1 MAKKDDDA
9 KAEDA
14 KVDAKKEKKA
24 PAKKAA
30 AKKAPAKAKK
40 PVEVEVKKTKA
51 PKAAVKDAPIKDLKD
66 LKDAV
71 TSEAPKAKEVISEE
85 VAEEKKRE
93 PKLDKLGRS
102 YATGRRKDAVA
113 RVWLKPG
120 KGAVIVNGRDQT
132 IYFARQTQRLILN
145 QPFLIS
151 DKVGH
156 FDVMCTVKG
165 GGLSGQAGAVRH
177 GISRA
182 LENFDP
188 ELRPALKKAGML
200 TRDARTVERKKIGK
214 HKARRSKQWAKR

>member
-1 MAKKDDDA
+1 MAKNDEVKETVTDLKDLGEA
-9 KAEDA
+9 VKAES
-14 KVDAKKEKKA
+14 K
-24 PAKKAA
+24 PAA
-30 AKKAPAKAKK
+30 AKK
-40 PVEVEVKKTKA
+40 TDS
-51 PKAAVKDAPIKDLKD
+51 KD
-66 LKDAV
+66 
-71 TSEAPKAKEVISEE
+71 E
-85 VAEEKKRE
+85 VAETEARE
-93 PKLDKLGRS
+93 PKIDAQGRA

-120 KGAVIVNGRDQT
+120 KGSVIVNGRDQT
-132 IYFARQTQRLILN
+132 VYFARQTQRLVLN

-151 DKVGH
+151 DKVGM
-156 FDVMCTVKG
+156 FDVFCTVKG

-188 ELRPALKKAGML
+188 ALRPVLKKAGML